1 MLLCL
6 PSKAIVYLMHH
17 AINSVERM
25 FVLRP
30 QCLDARLQ
38 TAGSLLMGKPS
49 DDTLVVQEKGIDG
62 GTHVSII
69 KGVV

>member
-1 MLLCL
+1 
-6 PSKAIVYLMHH
+6 
-17 AINSVERM
+17 
-25 FVLRP
+25 
-30 QCLDARLQ
+30 
-38 TAGSLLMGKPS
+38 MGKPS